1 MSDDESRNERLPT
14 EGDEIFTENGSE
26 TVENGQTELPP
37 WAAAVT
43 AQIQKVFTEQLEDHL
58 AAQAQANRAELQGLI
73 DECRASARTARMATA
88 QWQDQQEL
96 NEARQERTSIEASE
110 SSPQTAELA
119 QAAHHHHLL
128 PSAPPCIIRRAC
140 LSHAVHAV
148 RSQFDPAL
156 KLMETSSNLAGR
168 LLSCCAYPENPP
180 QINVA

>member
-110 SSPQTAELA
+110 SSPQTAELV
-119 QAAHHHHLL
+119 QAGTL
-128 PSAPPCIIRRAC
+128 
-140 LSHAVHAV
+140 LSH
-148 RSQFDPAL
+148 
-156 KLMETSSNLAGR
+156 SSTRTLFLTERTPNSFTL
-168 LLSCCAYPENPP
+168 
-180 QINVA
+180 

>member
-1 MSDDESRNERLPT
+1 MADDESRNEHLPT

-26 TVENGQTELPP
+26 TVENDQTGFPP

-96 NEARQERTSIEASE
+96 NEARLERTSIEASE
-110 SSPQTAELA
+110 SSPEKKT
-119 QAAHHHHLL
+119 HLVF
-128 PSAPPCIIRRAC
+128 SIIPCRMTMTSPDMNISRRREANF
-140 LSHAVHAV
+140 LRKTVPKPW
-148 RSQFDPAL
+148 RTPI
-156 KLMETSSNLAGR
+156 G
-168 LLSCCAYPENPP
+168 
-180 QINVA
+180 